1 MTRATNAV
9 ASRKRKKRVLKQAKG
24 QFGHRSKRYQQAD
37 RSLIKGMAYA
47 YRDRR
52 VKKREIRSLS
62 IARINA
68 ACRDVGLTYSRFIN
82 GLKKANIEINRQM
95 LAELA
100 VNSPVALK
108 KLIKIVQ
115 EAVLLKPAPKETK
128 TTEKA

>member
-37 RSLIKGMAYA
+37 RSVTKGMTYA

-52 VKKREIRSLS
+52 VKKRKIRSLW

-68 ACRDVGLTYSRFIN
+68 ACRAVGLTYSRFIN
-82 GLKKANIEINRQM
+82 GLKEAKIEINRQM

-115 EAVLLKPAPKETK
+115 EVAPSKPVSKLTNTTTK
-128 TTEKA
+128 V

>member
-52 VKKREIRSLS
+52 VKKREIRSLW